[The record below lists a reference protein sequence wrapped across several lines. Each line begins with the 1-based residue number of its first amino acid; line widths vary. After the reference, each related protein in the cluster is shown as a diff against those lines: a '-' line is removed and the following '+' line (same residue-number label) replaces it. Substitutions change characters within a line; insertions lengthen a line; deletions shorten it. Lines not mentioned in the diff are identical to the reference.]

1 MPEAREVL
9 SRPLQD
15 ITNITRAHE
24 RRRELLRE
32 VEPGTPLLR
41 DDPTVA
47 TPSARLERPPS
58 VDKLAIKIL
67 NENVQDWEFLT
78 PLKKLLN
85 SIDRVERVFKEELQK
100 LQRTPSA
107 RKAEREKRVKTLMPM
122 R

>member
-15 ITNITRAHE
+15 ITNITRAYE
-24 RRRELLRE
+24 RRREFLRE
-32 VEPGTPLLR
+32 IEPGTPLLR
-41 DDPTVA
+41 DVA

-107 RKAEREKRVKTLMPM
+107 RKAQREKRVKTLMPM